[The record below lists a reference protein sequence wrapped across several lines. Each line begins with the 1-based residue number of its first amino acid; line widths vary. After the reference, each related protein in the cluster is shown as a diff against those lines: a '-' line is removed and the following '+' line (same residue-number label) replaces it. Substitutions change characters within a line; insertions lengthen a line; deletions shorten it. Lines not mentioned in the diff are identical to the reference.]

1 MVLMR
6 VAATEEVEYRSAL
19 TSEFKKTNGYTCCTC
34 SNKNKF
40 CMHDVHMYTYM
51 YTYTYVHT
59 YIHSYIHSTCMYVHM
74 YMYVHVCA
82 HTYTYNNKRIKSKI
96 GIKYAHVCI
105 IITIPVIKKYIVTCT
120 FYF

>member
-51 YTYTYVHT
+51 YTY
-59 YIHSYIHSTCMYVHM
+59 MYVCH
-74 YMYVHVCA
+74 VCNVCICICIHIHVCA